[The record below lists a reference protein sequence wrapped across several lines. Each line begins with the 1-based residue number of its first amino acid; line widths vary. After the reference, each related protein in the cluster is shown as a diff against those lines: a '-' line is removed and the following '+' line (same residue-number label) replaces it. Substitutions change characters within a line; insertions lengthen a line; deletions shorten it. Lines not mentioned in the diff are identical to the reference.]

1 MKKGIDKRKLITAAG
16 AAKDIALVNLLKR
29 IRAGE
34 KLAAHEMDLL
44 KEYEEK
50 IESKG
55 QESKDKDNKQE
66 TRGRRLNDAGRVFSN
81 LLEIIEYLDAEGW
94 KISKSSIYN
103 HAKEGKIR
111 PDIGKNYSM
120 KAVINY
126 ARTHLT
132 TKNTRQKTRSEEL
145 QRDKTLAEIERIK
158 EATLVDKIKR
168 LRSEG
173 ELIEKNQVY
182 LELAGRAA
190 VLETDLKGM
199 IQMRAGE
206 FVAMVDGDEK
216 KIGNLV
222 RELLAEV
229 DRVLNDFATTK
240 EFQVIFEMGKEI
252 EN

>member
-1 MKKGIDKRKLITAAG
+1 MKKGIDKKKLITAAG
-16 AAKDIALVNLLKR
+16 AAKDIAFVNLLKR
-29 IRAGE
+29 IRTGA

-44 KEYEEK
+44 KDYEQKLEGSEK
-50 IESKG
+50 K
-55 QESKDKDNKQE
+55 E
-66 TRGRRLNDAGRVFSN
+66 TRGRKLNDAERLFSN

-94 KISKSSIYN
+94 KISKSSVYN

-126 ARTHLT
+126 AKTHLT
-132 TKNTRQKTRSEEL
+132 TKSTRQKTRSEEL

-206 FVAMVDGDEK
+206 FVDIVDGDEK
-216 KIGNLV
+216 KTGNLV
-222 RELLAEV
+222 RELTAEV

-252 EN
+252 EDR